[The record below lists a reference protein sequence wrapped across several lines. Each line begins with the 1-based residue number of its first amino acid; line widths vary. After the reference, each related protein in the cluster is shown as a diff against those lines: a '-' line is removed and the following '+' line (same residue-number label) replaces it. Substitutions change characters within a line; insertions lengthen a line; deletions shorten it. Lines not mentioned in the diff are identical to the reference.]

1 MTNRQLT
8 IVNNLIR
15 SVSKDYSDNSAIL
28 STYVDGAQIVHN
40 DISDTP
46 YDAIDIGYGW
56 GMHDAGGNPN
66 YRTRMHGY
74 DWPQKK
80 VSEQTTTHRNVV
92 AANNRKNGQAT
103 GRERGGQTGDISVEV
118 VNYKKNKQKQN

>member
-46 YDAIDIGYGW
+46 YDAIGVGYGW
-56 GMHDAGGNPN
+56 GMPDAGGNPN
-66 YRTRMHGY
+66 YRTKMSGY
-74 DWPQKK
+74 
-80 VSEQTTTHRNVV
+80 ERTEE
-92 AANNRKNGQAT
+92 G
-103 GRERGGQTGDISVEV
+103 RGGKECVRRVRSRGWPYQ
-118 VNYKKNKQKQN
+118 

>member
-1 MTNRQLT
+1 MINRQLT

-28 STYVDGAQIVHN
+28 STYVDEAQIVHN
-40 DISDTP
+40 DISDTH

-66 YRTRMHGY
+66 YRTRMHDY
-74 DWPQKK
+74 DWTHWR
-80 VSEQTTTHRNVV
+80 SEEQPAELQPLMRIPYAVCCL
-92 AANNRKNGQAT
+92 
-103 GRERGGQTGDISVEV
+103 
-118 VNYKKNKQKQN
+118 KNKTSTNPL

>member
-74 DWPQKK
+74 DWPQNK
-80 VSEQTTTHRNVV
+80 VYETPTPHRNVE
-92 AANNRKNGQAT
+92 NGRAHVRTQVTNAQHICT
-103 GRERGGQTGDISVEV
+103 LRTVKTKHTD
-118 VNYKKNKQKQN
+118 